1 MKQTISYIIFLL
13 ACGASSFGLSL
24 DKRLDLVN
32 ALAMV
37 ESHNNPNVSHGD
49 HGKAY
54 GILQI
59 RREMIQDANRISR
72 HSTYVLDDAENP
84 LLARE
89 IAMKV
94 LTYYNDYILKIE
106 HREATAQELAYI
118 WNGGGAAW
126 KRSNHPKTDSKQFNL
141 EKYWEKVSKYYKE

>member
-13 ACGASSFGLSL
+13 ACSVSSFGLSL

-37 ESHNNPNVSHGD
+37 ESHNNPEVSRGD

-59 RREMIQDANRISR
+59 RREMIRDANRISH

-84 LLARE
+84 ILARE

-118 WNGGGAAW
+118 WNGGGSAW
-126 KRSNHPKTDSKQFNL
+126 RRVLHYHSDTKQINL
-141 EKYWEKVSKYYKE
+141 QNYWNKVSKYYKE